1 MTWFDDCIERAM
13 RRHRHAQYLLRS
25 ARRNPLPKEW
35 GVEHRNVT
43 EAREVLRDAIS
54 WIWMAKD
61 ERARSRHASAKR
73 SEGSHE
79 RAA

>member
-1 MTWFDDCIERAM
+1 M
-13 RRHRHAQYLLRS
+13 
-25 ARRNPLPKEW
+25 EW

-54 WIWMAKD
+54 WIWLAKD
-61 ERARSRHASAKR
+61 ERARMKYGNELHMELKD
-73 SEGSHE
+73 E